1 MGTGWQNDLGNN
13 LNRAITTTPTSLPL
27 FSYFVHSLMMTIAI
41 LNISQSWYNISKNDN
56 GNCIPTLSQV
66 NNTLSVNI

>member
-27 FSYFVHSLMMTIAI
+27 FSYFVH
-41 LNISQSWYNISKNDN
+41 
-56 GNCIPTLSQV
+56 TL
-66 NNTLSVNI
+66 